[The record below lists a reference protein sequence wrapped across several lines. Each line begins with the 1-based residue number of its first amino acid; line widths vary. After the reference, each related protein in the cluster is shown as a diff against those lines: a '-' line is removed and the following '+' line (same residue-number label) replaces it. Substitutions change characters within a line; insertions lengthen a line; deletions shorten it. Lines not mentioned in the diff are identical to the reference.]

1 MQRYD
6 STVNHPTVGRII
18 IKANAPLQKKEKI
31 PLEKYRKYLNLCNY
45 RIFLVY
51 RTVQINSRK
60 SRPDKNSVFL
70 PSA

>member
-1 MQRYD
+1 MCAVQRYD

-18 IKANAPLQKKEKI
+18 VKADKKI

-60 SRPDKNSVFL
+60 SRPDKNSVFS